1 MTEALT
7 LLAKHRKT
15 GALFDANL
23 LLVYA
28 VGMYDKSRLQDYRHT
43 KQYVCDFD
51 LIKFL
56 VEFFPVIY
64 TTPNVLTEISNLGG
78 KLGSAFF
85 SNLKTV
91 VQFSEEQ
98 YCASKDAVS
107 ESSFHKL
114 GLTDAG
120 IISLAANKYVVIT
133 ADWPLYQILR
143 SKGIDAVNINHLRP
157 LDWLGQL
164 SS

>member
-7 LLAKHRKT
+7 LIAKHRKT
-15 GALFDANL
+15 GALFDANI

-28 VGMYDKSRLQDYRHT
+28 VGMYDKSRLQYYSHT
-43 KQYVCDFD
+43 KQYVDDFD

-56 VEFFPVIY
+56 VEFFFVIY
-64 TTPNVLTEISNLGG
+64 TTPNILTEISNLGG
-78 KLGSAFF
+78 KLGSTFF
-85 SNLKTV
+85 SILKTV

-98 YCASKDAVS
+98 YCPSKDAVS
-107 ESSFHKL
+107 GASFHKL

-120 IISLAANKYVVIT
+120 IISLAANKYAVIT

-143 SKGIDAVNINHLRP
+143 SRDIDAVNINHLRP
-157 LDWLGQL
+157 LNWLGCL

>member
-1 MTEALT
+1 MSEALA
-7 LLAKHRKT
+7 LIEKHRST
-15 GALFDANL
+15 GALFDANI

-28 VGMYDKSRLQDYRHT
+28 VGMCDKSRLQHYPHT
-43 KQYVCDFD
+43 KQYVDDFD
-51 LIKFL
+51 LIKSL
-56 VEFFPVIY
+56 VEFFSVIY
-64 TTPNVLTEISNLGG
+64 TTPNILTEISNLGG

-85 SNLKTV
+85 ATLETV
-91 VQFSEEQ
+91 VRFSEEQ
-98 YCASKDAVS
+98 YCASKDAAS
-107 ESSFHKL
+107 DASFRKL

-133 ADWPLYQILR
+133 ADWRLYQVLR

-157 LDWLGQL
+157 LEWSARL

>member
-7 LLAKHRKT
+7 LIAKHRKT

-28 VGMYDKSRLQDYRHT
+28 IGMYDRSRLQHYSHT
-43 KQYVCDFD
+43 KQYVYDFD

-56 VEFFPVIY
+56 VEFFPTIY
-64 TTPNVLTEISNLGG
+64 TTPNILTEISNLGG
-78 KLGSAFF
+78 KLGSPFF
-85 SNLKTV
+85 SSLRTV
-91 VQFSEEQ
+91 VNASDEQ
-98 YCASKDAVS
+98 YCASKDAAS
-107 ESSFHKL
+107 HASFHKL

-120 IISLAANKYVVIT
+120 IISLASNKYVVIT
-133 ADWPLYQILR
+133 ADWPLYQTLR
-143 SKGIDAVNINHLRP
+143 SKDIDAVNINHLRH
-157 LDWLGQL
+157 LDWLNHL

>member
-1 MTEALT
+1 MTDALT
-7 LLAKHRKT
+7 LIVKHRKT

-28 VGMYDKSRLQDYRHT
+28 VGMYDKGRLPHYSHT
-43 KQYVCDFD
+43 KQYVYDFD
-51 LIKFL
+51 LIKAL
-56 VEFFPVIY
+56 VKFFPVIY
-64 TTPNVLTEISNLGG
+64 TTPNILTEIGNLGG
-78 KLGSAFF
+78 KLGPAFF
-85 SNLKTV
+85 SILKTV
-91 VQFSEEQ
+91 VQFSDEQ

-107 ESSFHKL
+107 EASFHKL

-120 IISLAANKYVVIT
+120 IIGLAANKYVVIT

-143 SKGIDAVNINHLRP
+143 FKGIDAVNINHLRP
-157 LDWLGQL
+157 LDWLSQI